1 MTKSI
6 VIPVYNESSRIGLL
20 LNELSGI
27 KMDVFIVDDCS
38 SDNTSQIIKKYV
50 NKNPHL
56 FFLKHSINLGKGA
69 ALRTGC
75 DAAFSSGAGSVIVM
89 DGDGQHDPSDIPLFT
104 QALETGKYDI
114 IFGSRNYNLS
124 VPFVR
129 FAGNKIASVL
139 ISLLFGIYVSDSV
152 CGFRA
157 FTKKAYEKIL
167 WQSQGYGIEV
177 EMIIKSSKAK
187 LKFKEVPIKAVYH
200 DRTKGVTIMDGFAI
214 FFDILKWR
222 LTI

>member
-1 MTKSI
+1 MTKAI
-6 VIPVYNESSRIGLL
+6 VVPVFNESSRIGLL
-20 LNELSGI
+20 LGELSKI
-27 KMDVFIVDDCS
+27 KINVFVVDDCS
-38 SDNTSQIIKKYV
+38 SDKTSEIVKQYAK
-50 NKNPHL
+50 KNPHL

-75 DAAFSSGAGSVIVM
+75 DAAFELGAQSVIVM
-89 DGDGQHDPSDIPLFT
+89 DGDGQHDPSDITLFT
-104 QALETGKYDI
+104 QALESGNYDI

-157 FTKKAYEKIL
+157 FTKKAYQKIL